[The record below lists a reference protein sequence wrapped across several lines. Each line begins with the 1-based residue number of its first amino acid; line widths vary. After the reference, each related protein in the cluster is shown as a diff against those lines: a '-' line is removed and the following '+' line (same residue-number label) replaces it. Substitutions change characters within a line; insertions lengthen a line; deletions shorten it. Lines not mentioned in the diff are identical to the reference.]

1 MIGQKT
7 RQSGALSDGL
17 DGKRSMSVVLV
28 GSTWIS
34 MSDRGEGLR
43 YRQQHDVSAVKIAF
57 HKTLIVS
64 SKDIQQPKEQQLR
77 DYVGL
82 HADV

>member
-1 MIGQKT
+1 VIGQNT
-7 RQSGALSDGL
+7 RHIGALSDGP
-17 DGKRSMSVVLV
+17 DGKRSMAVVLV

-43 YRQQHDVSAVKIAF
+43 YQQQHDMSAVETAF

-64 SKDIQQPKEQQLR
+64 SKDVQQLKEQQLT